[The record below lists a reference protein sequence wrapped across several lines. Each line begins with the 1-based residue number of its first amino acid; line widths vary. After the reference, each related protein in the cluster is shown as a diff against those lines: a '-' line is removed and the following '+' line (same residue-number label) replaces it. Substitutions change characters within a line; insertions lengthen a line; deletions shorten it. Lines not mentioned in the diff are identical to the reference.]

1 MVMTRTSL
9 ETTNHAR
16 KKWWPCDGPIGG
28 SLECHNVIANGG
40 YGRPCNGPPTTT
52 TIKLM
57 LVFLW
62 RVWHLSN
69 MKHLFTP
76 RLNADLC
83 FLFALH
89 KLMDVPFRRF
99 VSHSEKLSGRNYVYL
114 YTPPLEKHF
123 ILLRCNL
130 YVNIKDLYI

>member
-1 MVMTRTSL
+1 MRPPPPPPGSAL
-9 ETTNHAR
+9 A
-16 KKWWPCDGPIGG
+16 IGG

-40 YGRPCNGPPTTT
+40 YGRPCNGSPTTT

-99 VSHSEKLSGRNYVYL
+99 VTHSEKLSGRNYVYL
-114 YTPPLEKHF
+114 YTPPPPPAPPPSPPPPPPPPRETF
-123 ILLRCNL
+123 
-130 YVNIKDLYI
+130 YFATM